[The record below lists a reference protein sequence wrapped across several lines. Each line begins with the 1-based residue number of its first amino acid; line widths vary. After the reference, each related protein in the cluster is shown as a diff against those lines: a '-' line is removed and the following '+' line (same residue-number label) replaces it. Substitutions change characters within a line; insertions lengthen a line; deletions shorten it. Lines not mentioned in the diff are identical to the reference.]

1 MPKYKYNIMLLY
13 PKNEFTIPCLSFCG
27 KTVAIS
33 LILEVDHNI
42 FDAYLRL
49 DWLE

>member
-1 MPKYKYNIMLLY
+1 MPKYIYNIMHLC
-13 PKNEFTIPCLSFCG
+13 PKNEFTIPCLSFGG

-42 FDAYLRL
+42 FNGYFRL
-49 DWLE
+49 D